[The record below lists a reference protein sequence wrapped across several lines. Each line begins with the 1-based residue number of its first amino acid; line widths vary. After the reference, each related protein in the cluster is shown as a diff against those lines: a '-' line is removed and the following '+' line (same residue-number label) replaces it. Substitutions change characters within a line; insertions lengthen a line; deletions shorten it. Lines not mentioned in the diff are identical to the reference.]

1 MDMKH
6 SRKGGLTGRQ
16 KKQIRLV
23 LLLLP
28 FMIMIG
34 VFSYAP
40 LFGWSYAFVEFTP
53 GVSIFKSQFVG
64 LKYFKK
70 IFENS
75 KDFVT
80 VMRNTLSISFLNICC
95 SVLPAIFAIAIS
107 QLKNKRYAKLVQT
120 GTSIPNFISWVLVYS
135 IVFML
140 LSSEDSALNI
150 ILMGLGVIKKPLN
163 VLTNEKH
170 AWATQVAIG
179 VWKSLGYNAII
190 YLSAI
195 TSIDQELYQ
204 AAEVDGASYFQR
216 FTKIILPLC
225 KPSIATII
233 LFSFLSHWNGWFDGK
248 IYNNTVVIDK
258 QGSVV
263 ASYSKVHLFGL
274 FNEERFFAAG
284 DNFDTYEL
292 NGVICGSTICYD
304 LRFPELYRHLSLQGA
319 KIIFVPA
326 EWPSARGDIW
336 TLLSQARGA
345 ENHNYIV
352 AVNCVGNFKGAPF
365 YGHSMVVDPM
375 GKIIAEGGSAEEIIY
390 CDIDLAYI
398 DKVRA
403 RLNALA
409 DVRKELIR

>member
-1 MDMKH
+1 MLINHMIADIFMQQHRKGKVKKMDMKH
-6 SRKGGLTGRQ
+6 SRKSGLTGRQ

-34 VFSYAP
+34 IFSYAP

-150 ILMGLGVIKKPLN
+150 ILMGLGIIKKPLN
-163 VLTNEKH
+163 VLTNENMH
-170 AWATQVAIG
+170 GQH
-179 VWKSLGYNAII
+179 
-190 YLSAI
+190 
-195 TSIDQELYQ
+195 
-204 AAEVDGASYFQR
+204 R
-216 FTKIILPLC
+216 
-225 KPSIATII
+225 
-233 LFSFLSHWNGWFDGK
+233 
-248 IYNNTVVIDK
+248 
-258 QGSVV
+258 
-263 ASYSKVHLFGL
+263 
-274 FNEERFFAAG
+274 
-284 DNFDTYEL
+284 
-292 NGVICGSTICYD
+292 
-304 LRFPELYRHLSLQGA
+304 
-319 KIIFVPA
+319 
-326 EWPSARGDIW
+326 
-336 TLLSQARGA
+336 LLSVYG
-345 ENHNYIV
+345 NHWVTMQLFI
-352 AVNCVGNFKGAPF
+352 C
-365 YGHSMVVDPM
+365 
-375 GKIIAEGGSAEEIIY
+375 
-390 CDIDLAYI
+390 L
-398 DKVRA
+398 
-403 RLNALA
+403 RLHQ
-409 DVRKELIR
+409 LIRSYTKQQRWMVLIHGKKLFM